1 MCDTCVKCDY
11 YYTYFYCE
19 YYFNYYEMGTQV
31 VINVT
36 SEL

>member
-1 MCDTCVKCDY
+1 MCDTCGKCDY
-11 YYTYFYCE
+11 CYTYFHCE

-31 VINVT
+31 VINET